1 MDQEYIDYLRYQN
14 SGGDVM
20 EEASQMGMSGMGG
33 SGTAGVTVNVNPFSM
48 VEIESQQIA
57 EIVLEQQYIDQ
68 FSTIQNIMDNPTY

>member
-20 EEASQMGMSGMGG
+20 EASGSQMGMSG
-33 SGTAGVTVNVNPFSM
+33 SGTAGVTVNVNPFAM